1 MTVRRDPVD
10 LLVVGALGRSI
21 ALDLKALTSR
31 DRSATGALWS
41 RARITSTDR
50 PDSTAVMA
58 RTDAPLAN
66 DEAVAIAEVTLR
78 AIEAAQ
84 GTLLMLHA
92 CALADST
99 GAAVVFVGPS
109 GRGKTTAAAT
119 LGRSYGYLTDE
130 TTGITPDGRILPYEK
145 PLLIRTAEGM
155 PKRPFS
161 PDELGLLPAP
171 AGPRLAAL
179 VILDRDPYLLGPA
192 RVELLDLAD
201 AIPLLVPETSALPAL
216 ENGIPVLA
224 RLAAS
229 IGGVHRVRYRDA
241 EQLTAITHT
250 LLTTPPAPDTSWQE
264 VPRRNAVTDGQR
276 VIVLAAGTVH
286 VLDGIAAT
294 IWHHPHLR
302 GDVLDAVVTDEHG
315 AVADASALVTAAA
328 TALVALGL
336 REPE

>member
-1 MTVRRDPVD
+1 M
-10 LLVVGALGRSI
+10 
-21 ALDLKALTSR
+21 
-31 DRSATGALWS
+31 
-41 RARITSTDR
+41 
-50 PDSTAVMA
+50 
-58 RTDAPLAN
+58 
-66 DEAVAIAEVTLR
+66 TLR

-92 CALADST
+92 CALADPT
-99 GAAVVFVGPS
+99 GASAVFVGPS

-130 TTGITPDGRILPYEK
+130 TTGIAPDGRILPYEK

-171 AGPRLAAL
+171 ANPRLAAL
-179 VILDRDPYLLGPA
+179 VILDRDPYMVGPA
-192 RVELLDLAD
+192 QLELLDLAD

-216 ENGIPVLA
+216 ENGIPILT
-224 RLAAS
+224 RLAAG

-241 EQLTAITHT
+241 EQLVAITAG
-250 LLTTPPAPDTSWQE
+250 LLAAPPASDESWWEIQG
-264 VPRRNAVTDGQR
+264 RNAVTDGQR

-294 IWHHPHLR
+294 IWHHPHLH
-302 GDVLDAVVTDEHG
+302 GDTLTG
-315 AVADASALVTAAA
+315 AVTAQHGPAVDASERVDEAVTAL
-328 TALVALGL
+328 TTLGL
-336 REPE
+336 RGEA